1 MGWDAILETGLYLLK
16 LGSQDLQQL
25 VFEDILSDITMRP
38 QRVLTEVRAET
49 LYCCL
54 KREFNGMHLD
64 YHLQR
69 VNEEF

>member
-49 LYCCL
+49 LYFCL
-54 KREFNGMHLD
+54 KREFSGMHLD